1 MPVKLRQQTLKDNFM
16 SIELIDDF
24 MSDDDVDMDVVQ
36 YECWYWSVIDSMADL
51 IINSG
56 RDKVMSHVAE
66 AVLTKIGNG
75 YVLPVDDPLL

>member
-1 MPVKLRQQTLKDNFM
+1 M
-16 SIELIDDF
+16 SIELID
-24 MSDDDVDMDVVQ
+24 DDDVDMDVVK
-36 YECWYWSVIDSMADL
+36 YECWYWSIIDSMADL

-75 YVLPVDDPLL
+75 YVLPVDVPLDDPLL

>member
-1 MPVKLRQQTLKDNFM
+1 M
-16 SIELIDDF
+16 SIEMMNDDDDF
-24 MSDDDVDMDVVQ
+24 DMDLVQ

-66 AVLTKIGNG
+66 AVLNKVHQG
-75 YVLPVDDPLL
+75 YVSPNDDDVLSVDERS

>member
-1 MPVKLRQQTLKDNFM
+1 M
-16 SIELIDDF
+16 SIEL
-24 MSDDDVDMDVVQ
+24 MDDDDLDVVQ

-66 AVLTKIGNG
+66 AVLIKIGNG
-75 YVLPVDDPLL
+75 YVSPINDDPLS